1 MVELAL
7 GNLVVSIAVLWIPWL
22 VKRQIIVQLISDLF
36 VKWNGKDI
44 GPFIEKN
51 MNPAWIAGRSLLLT
65 CILPGPRLNT
75 QRDLVVL
82 MFSQVF
88 WSFLPFLGE
97 HAEFLFLEL
106 SWRNRHC
113 SCLFHCNQPHFSV
126 LSKLGSTRY
135 STETDCSVK
144 KNKFI
149 QLLAQHHL
157 NNSKWLGINSL
168 CQVALKKRSSYI
180 LFWLYFVWNVWG
192 YWNQI
197 YWLCTRLVYTSYK
210 RVPWHMESKP
220 RVFSDTDAIQLPWF
234 LVSCS
239 LVHYHV

>member
-1 MVELAL
+1 MEY
-7 GNLVVSIAVLWIPWL
+7 
-22 VKRQIIVQLISDLF
+22 
-36 VKWNGKDI
+36 
-44 GPFIEKN
+44 
-51 MNPAWIAGRSLLLT
+51 
-65 CILPGPRLNT
+65 
-75 QRDLVVL
+75 
-82 MFSQVF
+82 
-88 WSFLPFLGE
+88 
-97 HAEFLFLEL
+97 LFLEL

-113 SCLFHCNQPHFSV
+113 FCLFPCNQPHLSPNWEALATLFELIVV
-126 LSKLGSTRY
+126 L
-135 STETDCSVK
+135 K

-197 YWLCTRLVYTSYK
+197 YWLCTRLVCTSYK
-210 RVPWHMESKP
+210 CVAWHMESKP
-220 RVFSDTDAIQLPWF
+220 RVFSDTDATQLPQF